1 MSLSAHAQRQ
11 VHQQANDLLDRTLP
25 ELPPAKRRVLAAL
38 LARTAEGAHLFVSR
52 SPSTPVADAFLVARG
67 GISAIVIADRPPD
80 DARSRMVAQHAA
92 ERCGG
97 IRVGRDQEMPRS
109 AVDLVL
115 VTPEKSRSSTFRVL
129 AEKDLPTL
137 FAPPTT
143 RLNRAQVR
151 SVADTLAPRLSR
163 FHRLSVSAPDR
174 VADSSGLF
182 DADDLT
188 SDHLAAAQQGSFESW
203 MTFLHPHQHA
213 VVTRDYMGPAR
224 ISGPAGTGKT
234 VVALHRLRYLAR
246 RSVGP
251 LLFTTFVRTLP
262 PVHERSFRRLA
273 PELAD
278 RVEFTHLHAWIRRL
292 LSERGCGITVD
303 SRQVNT
309 AFGHAWKAHRD
320 VLEGIEPTPGYW
332 RTEIDR
338 VIKGRGIDTLADY
351 LRVSRRGRALRL
363 DARQREQVWPLY
375 ETYQRHLSDRGVLDH
390 NDLVG
395 VAMRELAER
404 PVDVPFAAVMV
415 DEVQDITLN
424 GLRLLQRMAGDG
436 PNRLLLIGDGQ
447 QQVYPGGWRLSDA
460 GIPVQGRGEVLRVNY
475 RNRAEVLD
483 FAKRIDA
490 TNHVDDLD
498 GAAGVA
504 LRQAESV
511 NAGGTVRTW
520 RGSARD
526 LASALTAAIEDLPVP
541 RGQAALIVF
550 QRRDLDR
557 CANALRRAGI
567 PTLQLEHYEGV
578 PDDKLKVG
586 TVHRAKGLDFQ
597 AVLVVQFADSL
608 APASAAGQE
617 TRELRERQHLV
628 AATRARDHLW
638 WGVVDAEVPA

>member
-11 VHQQANDLLDRTLP
+11 VHQQANELLDRTLP
-25 ELPPAKRRVLAAL
+25 DLPPSKRRVLAAL
-38 LARTAEGAHLFVSR
+38 LARTAEGSRLFVNR
-52 SPSTPVADAFLVARG
+52 SPGLPVADAFLVNRG

-80 DARSRMVAQHAA
+80 DDRARAVAQHAA

-115 VTPEKSRSSTFRVL
+115 VTSENFRSSVFRVL

-143 RLNRAQVR
+143 RLNRPQVR
-151 SVADTLAPRLSR
+151 SVADTLAPRLSQ
-163 FHRLSVSAPDR
+163 FHRLSVSAPEW
-174 VADSSGLF
+174 VADSAGLF
-182 DADDLT
+182 DSEDLT
-188 SDHLAAAQQGSFESW
+188 SDHLTAAQQSSFESW

-213 VVTRDYMGPAR
+213 LVTRDYMGPAR

-262 PVHERSFRRLA
+262 QVHEKSFRRLA

-292 LSERGCGITVD
+292 LTDRGHDIAVD

-309 AFGHAWKAHRD
+309 AFSNAWQAHRD
-320 VLEGIEPTPGYW
+320 VLEGIESTPGYW

-338 VIKGRGIDTLADY
+338 VIKGRGIDALADY
-351 LRVSRRGRALRL
+351 LRVSRRGRTLRL

-375 ETYQRHLSDRGVLDH
+375 ETYRRNLSDRGLVDH
-390 NDLVG
+390 NDLVS

-460 GIPVQGRGEVLRVNY
+460 GIPIQGRGEVLRLNY

-511 NAGGTVRTW
+511 NTGGTVRMW
-520 RGSARD
+520 RGSPTD
-526 LASALTAAIEDLPVP
+526 LPAALTAAVEELPVP
-541 RGQAALIVF
+541 RGRTALIVF
-550 QRRDLDR
+550 QRHEVDQ
-557 CANALRRAGI
+557 CANVLRRAGI
-567 PTLQLEHYEGV
+567 PTLQLEHYEGA
-578 PDDKLKVG
+578 PDDRLKIG

-608 APASAAGQE
+608 SADSAAGQE
-617 TRELRERQHLV
+617 TRELRERQRLV

-638 WGVVDAEVPA
+638 WGVVVQE

>member
-25 ELPPAKRRVLAAL
+25 GLPPPKRRVLAAL
-38 LARTAEGAHLFVSR
+38 LARTAEGSHLFVAHA
-52 SPSTPVADAFLVARG
+52 PSAPVADAFLVGRG
-67 GISAIVIADRPPD
+67 GISAVVIADHHPD
-80 DARSRMVAQHAA
+80 DSRAHAVAQHAA

-97 IRVGRDQEMPRS
+97 IRVGRDRELPRS

-115 VTPEKSRSSTFRVL
+115 VTPEAAQSAIFRVL

-137 FAPPTT
+137 FAPDTT
-143 RLNRAQVR
+143 RLNRAQIR
-151 SVADTLAPRLSR
+151 SVADTLAPRLSHFR
-163 FHRLSVSAPDR
+163 RLSVSAPEQ
-174 VADSSGLF
+174 VVDSSGFF

-188 SDHLAAAQQGSFESW
+188 ADHLATAQQDSFESW

-246 RSVGP
+246 RSIGP

-262 PVHERSFRRLA
+262 PVHEKSFRRLA

-278 RVEFTHLHAWIRRL
+278 RVAFTHLHAWIRLL
-292 LSERGCGITVD
+292 LSSRGRDVAVD
-303 SRQVNT
+303 SRQVNN
-309 AFGHAWKAHRD
+309 AFSHAWMAHRD
-320 VLEGIEPTPGYW
+320 VLEDIEPTPDYW

-351 LRVSRRGRALRL
+351 LRVSRRGRTVRL

-375 ETYQRHLSDRGVLDH
+375 ETYQRNLADRGFIDH
-390 NDLVG
+390 NDLVS
-395 VAMRELAER
+395 VAMTELAER
-404 PVDVPFAAVMV
+404 PLDIPLAAVMV

-460 GIPVQGRGEVLRVNY
+460 GIPIQGRGEVLRVNY
-475 RNRAEVLD
+475 RNRAEVLG
-483 FAKRIDA
+483 FAKLIDA

-511 NAGGTVRTW
+511 NSGGTVRRW
-520 RGSARD
+520 RGSPQD
-526 LASALTAAIEDLPVP
+526 LEAALTAAIEELPVP
-541 RGQAALIVF
+541 RGRAALLVF
-550 QRRDLDR
+550 QHRDLDS
-557 CANALRRAGI
+557 CARALRRAGI
-567 PTLQLEHYEGV
+567 PTLQLEHYEGS
-578 PDDKLKVG
+578 PDDKLKIG

-597 AVLVVQFADSL
+597 AVLVVQFTDG
-608 APASAAGQE
+608 PAHGSAAEQE
-617 TRELRERQHLV
+617 TRELRERQRLV

-638 WGVVDAEVPA
+638 WGVVGDS